1 MSKRSHSPLY
11 VAQLDLATPRQLQD
25 LVPKN
30 ILEEVSEQYGGDQAD
45 GKLRAPVH
53 FWILLV
59 GVLSKGCSSLKD
71 VIARTQDRFGN
82 ILGWKQQDKPWV
94 TPSALSQRNKDRPVE
109 FWSNLYQRLRQHHFA
124 TGWLRKTWQ
133 KKIGV
138 IEAIDSST
146 FRLMARLRH
155 IFAPSGSGGSKKG
168 SVNRKGA
175 LKIHQV
181 YHVGEELPAEVAVSP
196 AKLHDAKGW
205 KKALAQISKG
215 VLYLIDRGYCS
226 FEMWRNI
233 DDAYAYFITPLK
245 EGMVYEHCR
254 WLNAKKQR
262 ERVSDELIKFPR
274 MTAGE
279 TFYIL
284 RLVRIRQEDGTWW
297 SYVTNLID
305 DELMA
310 EDIQEIYSLRWR
322 IEIFFRHFK
331 HTLNMGH
338 WFAESEAGVQ
348 AQLYAALIGYVLS
361 QLVLLWASREARI
374 APEQYRFTTVVHEL
388 ASWLISQLH
397 TNRLLSWEDL
407 LDRVRRN
414 ALDKDRRRNSQLFM
428 TLAT

>member
-1 MSKRSHSPLY
+1 MSKRSLSPLY
-11 VAQLDLATPRQLQD
+11 DEQLDLATPRQWQD

-30 ILEEVSEQYGGDQAD
+30 ILEEVSVQYGGDQTD

-53 FWILLV
+53 FWMLLV

-82 ILGWKQQDKPWV
+82 CLGWKQQDKPWV

-124 TGWLRKTWQ
+124 TSWLRKTWQ

-155 IFAPSGSGGSKKG
+155 VFAPSGSGGSKKG

-181 YHVGEELPAEVAVSP
+181 YQVGEELPAAVAVSP
-196 AKLHDAKGW
+196 ARLHDAKGW
-205 KKALAQISKG
+205 KKALTQFRKG

-226 FEMWRNI
+226 FEMWRSI
-233 DDAYAYFITPLK
+233 DKASAYFITPLK

-254 WLNAKKQR
+254 WLNAKQQR
-262 ERVSDELIKFPR
+262 NRVVDELIKFPG
-274 MTAGE
+274 MTEGE

-284 RLVRIRQEDGTWW
+284 RLVQIRQEDGTWW
-297 SYVTNLID
+297 SYVTNLTD
-305 DELMA
+305 DVLRP

-338 WFAESEAGVQ
+338 WFAESESGVQ

-361 QLVLLWASREARI
+361 QLVLLWASREAHI
-374 APEQYRFTTVVHEL
+374 APEQYRFTTVVREL
-388 ASWLISQLH
+388 AGWLSSQLH
-397 TNRLLSWEDL
+397 TNQLLTWEDL

-414 ALDKDRRRNSQLFM
+414 ALDKDRRRNSQLF
-428 TLAT
+428 TGLAA